1 MKSQKAQTIRENK
14 SLKESQE
21 NTNNPRKWINP
32 FKKVNKN
39 SWEKKTVQD
48 LKIEIEEIKKMSKE
62 RIQGKKLGIKTETRE
77 ASFTNRIKEMEEKIP
92 GIDDKMKK
100 QINQLKKMLNP
111 ILLKLN
117 VQEILNIRK
126 Y

>member
-1 MKSQKAQTIRENK
+1 
-14 SLKESQE
+14 
-21 NTNNPRKWINP
+21 
-32 FKKVNKN
+32 
-39 SWEKKTVQD
+39 
-48 LKIEIEEIKKMSKE
+48 MSKE
-62 RIQGKKLGIKTETRE
+62 RILGKKLGIKTETRE

-100 QINQLKKMLNP
+100 QINQLNKMLNQ

-117 VQEILNIRK
+117 VQEILSIRK

>member
-1 MKSQKAQTIRENK
+1 
-14 SLKESQE
+14 
-21 NTNNPRKWINP
+21 
-32 FKKVNKN
+32 
-39 SWEKKTVQD
+39 
-48 LKIEIEEIKKMSKE
+48 MSKE